1 MTSEPQWVYSR
12 VSESEG
18 MNKMDPKVVK
28 ELELLKQVKEFM
40 MYNADTGA
48 FTWIKQTGSIQVGY
62 IAGNVN
68 YTGYRRLVIDGKYHL
83 AHRIAWLYTYGTFP
97 ESQIDHING
106 IRDDNRIDNL
116 RAVNNSEN
124 SKNSKLRNDSTTGIT
139 GLSER
144 RNGKSW
150 RVYVQADGK
159 LIGLGTHSDFF
170 EACCIRK
177 SAELEYNYHPNH
189 GRAT

>member
-1 MTSEPQWVYSR
+1 
-12 VSESEG
+12 
-18 MNKMDPKVVK
+18 MDPKVVK

-68 YTGYRRLVIDGKYHL
+68 YTGYRRLVIDGKYRL

-124 SKNSKLRNDSTTGIT
+124 SKNSKLRNDSTAGIT